1 MKDLLSDPDWQADTL
16 GKPLPDSPHAVSVSL
31 PLWEHVIGYEEGN
44 PAVVGRM
51 LAGYPRFFI
60 SLTTQKLFGAAEA
73 RFAGA
78 GEGALVFPSRLAA
91 ERCRAFAC
99 QREPEAEIRLEAMGK
114 FGLWAVVF
122 PESLRP
128 VVRLFWRFSGEI
140 VSSRCAQACLEG
152 SVPDME
158 EGETARQVIASRLA
172 RYYGVGPGDIM
183 LLPSGMAAV
192 STVHRMLDHVLPNR
206 ESVQWDFPY
215 VDVLKVQ
222 QELGHGAH
230 FFANAS
236 PENLQAIH
244 ALAAAHFIN
253 GVYVE
258 APSNPLLRCMP
269 LSEISA
275 HLRASGVPVVIDD
288 TVATVLQVD
297 ALKFADLVTTSLTKS
312 FSGVGDVL
320 GGSIVM
326 NPRSPHYEAFRAFAE
341 EEREHNAALWCEDAV
356 VLEANSRDF
365 PKRVRRASQ
374 NAEILAGFMAT
385 HPAVERVHFA
395 TPEDSGL
402 AELLRPGARGGC
414 LLSVILKDP
423 AAAPRVYDAL
433 RVCKGPS
440 LGANFTIVCP
450 YTLLAHYTELEWAV
464 DCGVPAHLLRV
475 SVGLEESDDL
485 VQRFADAL
493 ALA

>member
-1 MKDLLSDPDWQADTL
+1 MKDLLSAPDWQSETL
-16 GKPLPDSPHAVSVSL
+16 GRPLPDSPHAVSVSL
-31 PLWEHVIGYEEGN
+31 PLWEHVIGYEEGD

-60 SLTTQKLFGAAEA
+60 SLPTQKLFRAAET
-73 RFAGA
+73 RFAKA
-78 GEGALVFPSRLAA
+78 GEGSVVFPSRVAA
-91 ERCRAFAC
+91 ERCRAFVVK
-99 QREPEAEIRLEAMGK
+99 REPEAEIRLEAMGK

-128 VVRLFWRFSGEI
+128 VVRLYWRFSGEI
-140 VSSRCAQACLEG
+140 VSSRCALAYLEG
-152 SVPDME
+152 CVPDMT
-158 EGETARQVIASRLA
+158 EGETASQIISGRLA
-172 RYYGVGPGDIM
+172 RYYGVGPDDIL

-244 ALAAAHFIN
+244 ALAVANFIN

-269 LSEISA
+269 LSEISG
-275 HLRASGVPVVIDD
+275 HLRTCRIPLVIDD

-297 ALKFADLVTTSLTKS
+297 ALRFADLVTTSLTKS

-326 NPRSPHYEAFRAFAE
+326 NPHSPHYEAFRAFAE
-341 EEREHNAALWCEDAV
+341 EEREHHSTVWCEDAV

-374 NAEILAGFMAT
+374 NAAILAEFLEN
-385 HPAVERVHFA
+385 HPAVERVHFSS
-395 TPEDSGL
+395 PEDPNLS
-402 AELLRPGARGGC
+402 ELLRPGARGGC
-414 LLSVILKDP
+414 LLSFILKNP
-423 AAAPRVYDAL
+423 AAAPLVYDAL

-450 YTLLAHYTELEWAV
+450 YTLLAHYTELGWAAE
-464 DCGVPAHLLRV
+464 CGVPAHLLRV

-485 VQRFADAL
+485 VQRFAEAL
-493 ALA
+493 AMA